1 MSLVE
6 LDAVPLAPDGV
17 VLGGAFT
24 MTTDSAEKSV
34 SSPLS
39 PERLKDQ
46 KDQS

>member
-24 MTTDSAEKSV
+24 VATESAEKSV

-39 PERLKDQ
+39 PEHLKIT
-46 KDQS
+46 KGQS